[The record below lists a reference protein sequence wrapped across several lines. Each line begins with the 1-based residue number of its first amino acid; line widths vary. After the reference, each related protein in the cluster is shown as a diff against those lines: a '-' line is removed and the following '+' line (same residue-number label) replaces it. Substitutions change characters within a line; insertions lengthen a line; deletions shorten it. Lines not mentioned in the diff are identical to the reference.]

1 MSQENVEIVRG
12 LYEAFT
18 RRDTEVPFASYAPD
32 IEWDIA
38 RLGHFGVASVY
49 HGHDGV
55 RASFRDVLAVFRDFE
70 FQPLDLK
77 PSGDH
82 VLVTVHERGVG
93 RGSGVV
99 VDRRHYAVWTLR
111 DGIVLRMWACLDQA
125 EALRAT
131 GFTE

>member
-1 MSQENVEIVRG
+1 MRG
-12 LYEAFT
+12 VYEAFT
-18 RRDTEVPFASYAPD
+18 RRDAEIPFASYAPD
-32 IEWDIA
+32 IEWDIT
-38 RLGHFGVASVY
+38 RLGHFGVATVY

-70 FQPLDLK
+70 FQPVDLT
-77 PSGDH
+77 PSGDN

-111 DGIVLRMWACLDQA
+111 DGIVIRMWASLDHG
-125 EALRAT
+125 EALRAA
-131 GFTE
+131 GLSDE